1 MSTHSETGK
10 PYVDATAAQSPA
22 SDNPTLTPGDIE
34 MDARIA
40 ACIASREETIEQ
52 AESLLIRSNAVLA
65 ERGLDQRW
73 VMSQL
78 SPEELAKVNEMNA
91 QDEAEMHDAVAREQA
106 AQAFATAE
114 KKDSLGG
121 AGPLRRPRSFI

>member
-1 MSTHSETGK
+1 MHSETGK
-10 PYVDATAAQSPA
+10 PYVDAGDAQSTA
-22 SDNPTLTPGDIE
+22 TGNATLTQADIE

-52 AESLLIRSNAVLA
+52 AEVLLIRSNAVLA
-65 ERGLDQRW
+65 ESGLDQRW

-78 SPEELAKVNEMNA
+78 SPEELTKVNEMNA
-91 QDEAEMHDAVAREQA
+91 QDEAEIQEAVAREQA
-106 AQAFATAE
+106 AHAFATPE